1 MCLAPEGLTL
11 CVEQLVLDGDLRL
24 APRLRLAVDHP
35 LVAGVRL
42 QIHKA
47 SLQVVNDVGS
57 VGRDLLG
64 RELPVEG
71 DLSRPDGY
79 SARNHSL
86 PVWVQV
92 DDIKVTG
99 RRYEEFTFLCKG
111 KDTGSFSLERRVRT
125 LKGYLHIQGTKM
137 RGDWQCTSNLE
148 SLGIEKAIPF

>member
-1 MCLAPEGLTL
+1 MPPTLPPSLGTAVPHTDQPEGARVSPRGGGGGLTL
-11 CVEQLVLDGDLRL
+11 GVEQLVLDGNLRL
-24 APRLRLAVDHP
+24 APRLCLAVDHP

-47 SLQVVNDVGS
+47 SLQVVNDVRS

-71 DLSRPDGY
+71 DLGRQDGH

-111 KDTGSFSLERRVRT
+111 KDTGSFSLEKQAENT
-125 LKGYLHIQGTKM
+125 
-137 RGDWQCTSNLE
+137 
-148 SLGIEKAIPF
+148 